1 MEFRTRPKSNYLLNA
16 EWQELH
22 ILTTHWQSDMD
33 FFKDEFR
40 FINVLFDK
48 YFTALVAKD
57 NIEKTKQVAT
67 SLADVQDRRDAL
79 AQRINKHLE
88 HIQQLM
94 INPTSHDATSFRT
107 EHGVLEDDLADF
119 IKVFRNVKH
128 EVFQLTERI
137 AKTEKAKHLI
147 TG

>member
-22 ILTTHWQSDMD
+22 TLTTHWKSDMD
-33 FFKDEFR
+33 FFKDELR

-48 YFTALVAKD
+48 YFTALVDKN
-57 NIEKTKQVAT
+57 NIGRTKEVAAN
-67 SLADVQDRRDAL
+67 LAIVQDRWDTL
-79 AQRINKHLE
+79 AQQIGKQLE

-94 INPTSHDATSFRT
+94 IDPASADTKGFRM
-107 EHGVLEDDLADF
+107 EHSVLEDDLSEF
-119 IKVFRNVKH
+119 IKMFRSVKS
-128 EVFQLTERI
+128 EIFQLTERI

-147 TG
+147 TS

>member
-40 FINVLFDK
+40 FMNVLFDK
-48 YFTALVAKD
+48 YFTALVDKD
-57 NIEKTKQVAT
+57 NIEKTKQVAAN
-67 SLADVQDRRDAL
+67 LADVQDRRDAL
-79 AQRINKHLE
+79 VQRINKHLE

-94 INPTSHDATSFRT
+94 TDPFYHDAASFRT
-107 EHGVLEDDLADF
+107 EHGVLEDDLTDF
-119 IKVFRNVKH
+119 IKAFRNVKN

>member
-22 ILTTHWQSDMD
+22 ILTTHWKSDMD
-33 FFKDEFR
+33 FFKDELR

-48 YFTALVAKD
+48 YFTALVDKN
-57 NIEKTKQVAT
+57 NIGRTKEVAVN
-67 SLADVQDRRDAL
+67 LANVQDRWDAL

-94 INPTSHDATSFRT
+94 MNPAATDASDFRI
-107 EHGVLEDDLADF
+107 EHGVLEDDLSEF
-119 IKVFRNVKH
+119 TKMFRSVKN
-128 EVFQLTERI
+128 EIFQLTERI